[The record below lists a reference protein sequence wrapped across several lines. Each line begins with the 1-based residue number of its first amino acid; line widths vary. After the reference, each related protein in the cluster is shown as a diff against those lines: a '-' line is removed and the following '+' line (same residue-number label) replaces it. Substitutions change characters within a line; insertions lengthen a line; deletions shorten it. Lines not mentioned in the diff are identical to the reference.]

1 MDNVYECAYQYT
13 EGSIGNRKGVN
24 DLQEWHYP
32 DLNKIIF
39 ELQQKWDENNVP
51 LKIEIQDKRIKIT
64 HKTPDQIGK
73 LAQLKLSSYL
83 AFMLGYTGVVEQKG
97 QFLRFDEHSEYLAPH
112 EPKLFMDY
120 CRKNH
125 IKEIRNDEEVQLM
138 FQKFSNLL
146 EEKGESILKEIKS
159 NKSKLQTIGRLRKE
173 KEMIKKQKDRQ
184 INDLRDRLDNNAI
197 PIKNFDQCH
206 DQMWKIKGKVSLVE
220 FSETTNLQNGD
231 IDQGINVHMEDYSG
245 KITILAFDKHAISL
259 NKLVTADKEYFVSK
273 INDQNGITASINNNG
288 YKIKIEKV

>member
-39 ELQQKWDENNVP
+39 ELQQVWDKKNVP

-197 PIKNFDQCH
+197 PIKISDQCH

>member
-39 ELQQKWDENNVP
+39 ELQQVWDKKNVP

-97 QFLRFDEHSEYLAPH
+97 QYLRFDQNSEYFAP
-112 EPKLFMDY
+112 Y
-120 CRKNH
+120 
-125 IKEIRNDEEVQLM
+125 
-138 FQKFSNLL
+138 
-146 EEKGESILKEIKS
+146 
-159 NKSKLQTIGRLRKE
+159 
-173 KEMIKKQKDRQ
+173 
-184 INDLRDRLDNNAI
+184 
-197 PIKNFDQCH
+197 
-206 DQMWKIKGKVSLVE
+206 
-220 FSETTNLQNGD
+220 
-231 IDQGINVHMEDYSG
+231 
-245 KITILAFDKHAISL
+245 
-259 NKLVTADKEYFVSK
+259 
-273 INDQNGITASINNNG
+273 
-288 YKIKIEKV
+288 